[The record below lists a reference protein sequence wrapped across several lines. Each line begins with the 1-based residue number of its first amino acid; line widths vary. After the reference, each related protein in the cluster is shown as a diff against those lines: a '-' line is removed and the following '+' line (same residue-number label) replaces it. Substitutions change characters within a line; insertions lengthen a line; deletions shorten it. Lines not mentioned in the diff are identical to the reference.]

1 MTEKKMLKS
10 ERNNKWR
17 KMLWSFALVMLFMLL
32 GIMWLIHCRAVLLA
46 AHPLVVTSAPT
57 QQQIA
62 MQQGPVNNSVKTIPL
77 VPKTVPNGSKVMS
90 ATDLSNINANSDS
103 EKVRYQFLL
112 NEIEYGLHIGHLQ
125 LLATNNVQNAFRILE
140 FVKQRLDQ
148 FSESDLAPLK
158 QSVALAT
165 EQLKS
170 SPLLDVSSLM
180 ERFAALTENVDNLPF
195 LADVYFQSKENHKQ
209 LKKMLKGPSY
219 QRVWDQFMQTLK
231 SGIQVRQLDK
241 IDPMLVTANQAFFI
255 RENLKLRLL
264 VAKVALMQQ
273 HRDTFV
279 ESLQQVQHT
288 VKVYFD
294 GQSKMTQK
302 FLDIL
307 EKLISLDFSR
317 VNASVFEPSLT
328 IIDDLQRKEKQQSII
343 RSASTILSNRS
354 QLDQSLADKKL
365 LHLSTEQKE
374 Q

>member
-1 MTEKKMLKS
+1 
-10 ERNNKWR
+10 
-17 KMLWSFALVMLFMLL
+17 
-32 GIMWLIHCRAVLLA
+32 
-46 AHPLVVTSAPT
+46 
-57 QQQIA
+57 
-62 MQQGPVNNSVKTIPL
+62 
-77 VPKTVPNGSKVMS
+77 
-90 ATDLSNINANSDS
+90 
-103 EKVRYQFLL
+103 
-112 NEIEYGLHIGHLQ
+112 
-125 LLATNNVQNAFRILE
+125 
-140 FVKQRLDQ
+140 
-148 FSESDLAPLK
+148 
-158 QSVALAT
+158 
-165 EQLKS
+165 
-170 SPLLDVSSLM
+170 
-180 ERFAALTENVDNLPF
+180 
-195 LADVYFQSKENHKQ
+195 
-209 LKKMLKGPSY
+209 
-219 QRVWDQFMQTLK
+219 
-231 SGIQVRQLDK
+231 
-241 IDPMLVTANQAFFI
+241 
-255 RENLKLRLL
+255 
-264 VAKVALMQQ
+264 MQQ